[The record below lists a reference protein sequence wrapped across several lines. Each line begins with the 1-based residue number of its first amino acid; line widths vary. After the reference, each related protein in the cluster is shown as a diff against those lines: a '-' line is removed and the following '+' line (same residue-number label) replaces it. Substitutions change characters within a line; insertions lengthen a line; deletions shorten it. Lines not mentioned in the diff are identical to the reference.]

1 MATPNNIFSY
11 MYEVELKH
19 NGSFVLKDFDKSK
32 ADGITPVPVGTGV
45 SLSDNINDPVLNGG
59 SDNQQLL
66 GDAINDHFTLTAEGG
81 LASKLNGS
89 YSYVSLALTSD
100 ASGPTDTSHAGF
112 IAQAGTNYYYI
123 TNNLITLPATSS
135 RPLLTLKTESGDTTI
150 CFMPDTHIRTPAG
163 DIAIEDLS
171 VGDLVLT
178 HDGRCLPVRWIGR
191 QTIAGR
197 FTDERRLPIR
207 IREGALGGNVP
218 CRDLLVSSDHALL
231 VDDVLIN
238 AGALINGTS
247 IVRERAVPVIFTY
260 NHVEL
265 DDHSLVIA
273 ENTPAETF
281 VDNVDRSNFDN
292 WREYEALYPDG
303 KAVVEMAY
311 PRAKSCRQIP
321 RAIREKLMKRAI
333 SLYGSQAAF
342 AA

>member
-1 MATPNNIFSY
+1 MPN
-11 MYEVELKH
+11 
-19 NGSFVLKDFDKSK
+19 
-32 ADGITPVPVGTGV
+32 
-45 SLSDNINDPVLNGG
+45 
-59 SDNQQLL
+59 
-66 GDAINDHFTLTAEGG
+66 
-81 LASKLNGS
+81 
-89 YSYVSLALTSD
+89 
-100 ASGPTDTSHAGF
+100 
-112 IAQAGTNYYYI
+112 
-123 TNNLITLPATSS
+123 
-135 RPLLTLKTESGDTTI
+135 
-150 CFMPDTHIRTPAG
+150 THIRTPAG
-163 DIAIEDLS
+163 EVIVEDLS

-178 HDGRCLPVRWIGR
+178 HDGRCLPLRWIGR

-207 IREGALGGNVP
+207 IREGALSHNVP

-247 IVRERAVPVIFTY
+247 IVRERTVPAIFTY
-260 NHVEL
+260 YHVEL
-265 DDHSLVIA
+265 DDHSLVLA

-281 VDNVDRSNFDN
+281 VDNVDRANFDN

-321 RAIREKLMKRAI
+321 RAIREKLIQSAI
-333 SLYGSQAAF
+333 SLYGSQAAS